1 MRCRPG
7 GKTWVPGET
16 VVVLMGL
23 RSTTVFYPVIIQQFA
38 FSSTKKTV
46 VMPHLISLSA
56 AIALTSNYK
65 KQKESLLN
73 SAIQGPH
80 VLPDCETFDRD
91 AFDTLL
97 KQDGCTRVR
106 IYFGM
111 DEKNMVKLVIVGVD
125 ANDNDMVPQ
134 QTRSL
139 EDDTSVIIEDG
150 LRCPEMCPP
159 SSPLNS

>member
-1 MRCRPG
+1 
-7 GKTWVPGET
+7 
-16 VVVLMGL
+16 MGL
-23 RSTTVFYPVIIQQFA
+23 RSTTVFYPVIMQQFA
-38 FSSTKKTV
+38 FSSTIKSV
-46 VMPHLISLSA
+46 VMSHLISLSA
-56 AIALTSNYK
+56 AKALIGKYK
-65 KQKESLLN
+65 NQKKNLLN
-73 SAIQGPH
+73 STLQADD

-91 AFDTLL
+91 AFDALL

-111 DEKNMVKLVIVGVD
+111 DEKNRVNLVIVGVD
-125 ANDNDMVPQ
+125 ADDNDMVPQ

-139 EDDTSVIIEDG
+139 EEDTSVIIEDG

>member
-1 MRCRPG
+1 
-7 GKTWVPGET
+7 
-16 VVVLMGL
+16 
-23 RSTTVFYPVIIQQFA
+23 
-38 FSSTKKTV
+38 
-46 VMPHLISLSA
+46 MPHLISLSA
-56 AIALTSNYK
+56 AKGLISNYK
-65 KQKESLLN
+65 KQKENLLTN
-73 SAIQGPH
+73 TLQAAN

-97 KQDGCTRVR
+97 KQDGCTSVR

-111 DEKNMVKLVIVGVD
+111 DEKNMVRLVIVGVD
-125 ANDNDMVPQ
+125 ANDNDIVPQ

>member
-1 MRCRPG
+1 
-7 GKTWVPGET
+7 
-16 VVVLMGL
+16 MGL
-23 RSTTVFYPVIIQQFA
+23 RSTTVFFPVIIQHLA
-38 FSSTKKTV
+38 FSSTKTI
-46 VMPHLISLSA
+46 VMSHLISLSA

-73 SAIQGPH
+73 NTMQGGN
-80 VLPDCETFDRD
+80 VLPDCETFDRE
-91 AFDTLL
+91 AFDALL
-97 KQDGCTRVR
+97 KQEGCTKVR

-139 EDDTSVIIEDG
+139 EEDTTVIIEDG